1 MSAAA
6 KEQTKTADLAIIG
19 AGPSGLF
26 AAYYAGFRGLST
38 IVVDS
43 LEETGGQVT
52 AMYPEKEIL
61 DVGGFPV
68 VRGRELIDRLV
79 TQAEQFSPTYLLG
92 HCAQEFSES
101 ADGVVITTDRGVRIE
116 AGAALVTG
124 GIGRFSPRT
133 TPEIDEWNG
142 KGVRYFISR
151 PDELAGHDV
160 VIVGGGDSAFDWVMT
175 LRPLARSVT
184 LVHRRPGFR
193 AHEATVKE
201 ILASEVRVLTPY
213 AVSAIRGN
221 GVLDEIEL
229 IHLEDKSTIT
239 LPAQTVVAALG
250 FIADIGPLESW
261 GLQLEKRRIV
271 VDSTM
276 RTNFSRVFAAGDII
290 SYNGKVP
297 LIAVGFGE
305 AATAVNNLAPLLRTG
320 QKIFPGHSTGSSAT

>member
-6 KEQTKTADLAIIG
+6 NEQTKTSDLAIIG

-38 IVVDS
+38 IIVDS
-43 LEETGGQVT
+43 LEQKGGQVT

-61 DVGGFPV
+61 DVGGFPA

-79 TQAEQFSPTYLLG
+79 AQAEQFSPTYLLG
-92 HCAQEFSES
+92 HCAQEFTQS
-101 ADGVVITTDRGVRIE
+101 ADGVVITTDKGVRIE
-116 AGAALVTG
+116 AGAVLVTA

-133 TPEIDEWNG
+133 TPEMDDWKG
-142 KGVRYFISR
+142 KGVRYFVSN
-151 PDELAGHDV
+151 PDELADHDV
-160 VIVGGGDSAFDWVMT
+160 VIVGGGDSAFDWVLT
-175 LRPLARSVT
+175 LRPLARSVS

-193 AHEATVKE
+193 AHEATVQE
-201 ILASEVRVLTPY
+201 ILASQVKVYTPY
-213 AVSAIRGN
+213 AVSAIHGSD
-221 GVLDEIEL
+221 VLDEVEL
-229 IHLEDKSTIT
+229 VHLEDKSTIT
-239 LPAQTVVAALG
+239 IPAQTVVAALG
-250 FIADIGPLESW
+250 FIADIGPLKSW

-276 RTNFSRVFAAGDII
+276 CTNLSRVFAAGDII
-290 SYNGKVP
+290 HYAGKVP

-320 QKIFPGHSTGSSAT
+320 QKIFPGHSTGTSAA